1 MIKRRIMRSA
11 IQQRVCKTPRS
22 APPTFTLRN
31 FMLFGVGIA
40 LLCGLR
46 WFVVAIFISVYALI
60 YYVCL
65 GLGWSLTRR
74 RDQPIASPIPLLE
87 IRDKSTIPA
96 LVTVILCNLS
106 VYFTWHV
113 LIIMSGRSGAI
124 HYFFY
129 APVIGGLSLYVLQ
142 QLTLVLLHVALLLTF
157 FGNCWQATRVDPAEC
172 RTTAAYSFLL
182 TIGHLAQPWAV
193 DRLLALSFWLSP
205 QVPLPTN

>member
-11 IQQRVCKTPRS
+11 IQQRVRNPRS

-46 WFVVAIFISVYALI
+46 WFGVALCISLYALI
-60 YYVCL
+60 YYACL

-74 RDQPIASPIPLLE
+74 QNTLHVSPFPILE
-87 IRDKSTIPA
+87 LRDKSTIPA

-106 VYFTWHV
+106 VYFVWHV
-113 LIIMSGRSGAI
+113 LIIMAGRFDALPT
-124 HYFFY
+124 FFY
-129 APVIGGLSLYVLQ
+129 GPVIGGLSLYVLQ

-157 FGNCWQATRVDPAEC
+157 FGNCWNATRVDPAEC

-182 TIGHLAQPWAV
+182 TMSHLAQPWMV
-193 DRLLALSFWLSP
+193 DRLLAVSFWLSP